1 MVESHQKGRRRHQC
15 PRCGVGLENQAL
27 LDEHLLMPRDRMCDI
42 VTTAQDDPEDGISPE
57 VERRLLFGGDIG
69 SWEALWGVV
78 FPYDDEVPNR
88 GTFPSLFVPG
98 FVH

>member
-1 MVESHQKGRRRHQC
+1 
-15 PRCGVGLENQAL
+15 
-27 LDEHLLMPRDRMCDI
+27 MCDI

-88 GTFPSLFVPG
+88 GTCPSLFVPG